1 MEERCLL
8 RILCRRIQNVTIKN
22 TNMHSVENDS
32 IKLSLDTA
40 RTLAVYKQGLSERPV
55 FVDKKTLLNTI
66 RQIGLLQ
73 LDTINV
79 VARNHYLVM
88 LSRVGLYNSTDLD
101 ALLYPDRCLF
111 EHRAHAAC
119 LIPTEDYEY
128 FAPVILA
135 SRQQPHRKIDR
146 LGTSAQDTLETV
158 LTEVTKRGPL
168 ASKDFDDPRS
178 ERGGWWDWKPAKL
191 ALEILFEQGYLMID
205 HRVNFQRYYDLAE
218 HVLPNDPNIQTKTI
232 EDWKCW
238 TTLCS
243 LLYLGVA
250 TIEQISDYY
259 RQQKADVHSTIK
271 ELLTEGTVIPTKVE
285 GWKEQA
291 YLNSADR
298 IIVEAIEAGL
308 YRSKLTVFL
317 PPFDNLIW
325 DRRRV
330 HDLFGFDYHVELYT
344 PLAKK
349 ERQYGYYV
357 LPILHHGR
365 LVGRLDP
372 KVDRQ
377 SKTLIIHSIL
387 IENNQPLTEC
397 LLVGIS
403 GALREFMAF
412 HDTHSLVI
420 ERTSPEKLK
429 TELLSLM

>member
-1 MEERCLL
+1 
-8 RILCRRIQNVTIKN
+8 
-22 TNMHSVENDS
+22 MHSKENDS
-32 IKLSLDTA
+32 IKLSLNTA
-40 RTLAVYKQGLSERPV
+40 RTLAVYKQGLSERPA
-55 FVDKKTLLNTI
+55 FVDKETLLKTI

-88 LSRVGLYNSTDLD
+88 LSRVGLYNPADLE
-101 ALLYPDRCLF
+101 ALFYPDRCLF
-111 EHRAHAAC
+111 EQRAHAAC

-135 SRQQPHRKIDR
+135 RRQQPHRKINR
-146 LGTSAQDTLETV
+146 LGTSAQEILETV

-205 HRVNFQRYYDLAE
+205 RRVNFQRYYELAE
-218 HVLPNDPNIQTKTI
+218 RVLPNDSNRQTKTA
-232 EDWKCW
+232 EDWKRW
-238 TTLCS
+238 ATLCS

-271 ELLTEGTVIPTKVE
+271 ELLTEGAVIPTEVE
-285 GWKEQA
+285 GWKKQA

-344 PLAKK
+344 PTAKK
-349 ERQYGYYV
+349 KRQYGYYV

-372 KVDRQ
+372 KADRQ
-377 SKTLIIHSIL
+377 NKTLIIHNIL
-387 IENNQPLTEC
+387 IENNQPLTEG
-397 LLVGIS
+397 LLTGLV
-403 GALREFMAF
+403 GALREFMTF
-412 HDTHSLVI
+412 HDSHSLVI
-420 ERTSPEKLK
+420 ERTSPEQLK